1 ADHFA
6 DPWVPEFA
14 RDFLQEKFN
23 KTGKICEQEDMLPI
37 VRGHVQQEN
46 AAVASAKKYLFADTC
61 ALQSKVYSDIYY
73 GSVDAA
79 IAKAARKHRYDLFFL
94 TAVDVPWEKDDLRD
108 RPNDRENYFQIFRDA
123 LDEAEKPYLILEGDR
138 ASRLAKA
145 VAIIEELTYAK
156 SLGFTSQDFIQIK
169 EHQVSLSE
177 LERQLSFFENGIAKA
192 DLDRPATIGDG
203 ITHFSEE

>member
-1 ADHFA
+1 YNTRHSGIHRMEENLKQATADIIKIAIIGPECTGKTTLAKDLADHFA

-108 RPNDRENYFQIFRDA
+108 RPNDRQNYFQIFRDA
-123 LDEAEKPYLILEGDR
+123 RDEAENPSILSIYDVSYRHPIYTG
-138 ASRLAKA
+138 S
-145 VAIIEELTYAK
+145 
-156 SLGFTSQDFIQIK
+156 FT
-169 EHQVSLSE
+169 VL
-177 LERQLSFFENGIAKA
+177 
-192 DLDRPATIGDG
+192 
-203 ITHFSEE
+203 